1 VSQEPVKYDAS
12 HIQVLA
18 GWEAVRKRP
27 GMYIGSTGQRGL
39 HQLVFEIAG
48 RAVNEVLAGRATH
61 VEVALLADGGVRVAD
76 DGPGVPFEDAQDG
89 SFSGLEAQ
97 LTRMNFRPAR
107 GPNYPVLDFCGVGP
121 SVVNA
126 LSSRMVAELERDG
139 VRRVQRYARGV
150 AVDAPVDAGPAGG
163 TATVISFWP
172 DSDIFE
178 TTQCSFDALA
188 ERFAELAYLNPGLDI
203 LLSDQRRPS
212 DSRSA
217 RFCFPGGLCE
227 MVASLDERATAF
239 AHPDIVRFE
248 QEDPRMEGWLEV
260 ALRWR
265 ESGPM
270 LVQSYGNNRP
280 TSGGGTHVAGFLD
293 GVGGA
298 INVYARKRG
307 LLATADPDLTA
318 DHISEGLTVVV
329 SVKLEH
335 PQFEGATR
343 GVLGD
348 PVVYDCV
355 REASVTHLGRWLE
368 EYPQQAAAV
377 IGRIIDRRVDA
388 TAI

>member
-1 VSQEPVKYDAS
+1 MTRRDFSGRFSAP
-12 HIQVLA
+12 I
-18 GWEAVRKRP
+18 RRP
-27 GMYIGSTGQRGL
+27 PIRG
-39 HQLVFEIAG
+39 
-48 RAVNEVLAGRATH
+48 R
-61 VEVALLADGGVRVAD
+61 EVALLPDGGVRVAD
-76 DGPGVPFEDAQDG
+76 DGPGVPFENAQDG

-107 GPNYPVLDFCGVGP
+107 GPKYPVFDFCGVGP

-126 LSSRMVAELERDG
+126 LSSRMVAELECDG
-139 VRRVQRYARGV
+139 VRRVQWYACGV

-203 LLSDQRRPS
+203 SLADQRRAS
-212 DSRSA
+212 DSRSD
-217 RFCFPGGLCE
+217 RFCFPGGVREL
-227 MVASLDERATAF
+227 VASLDERAPAF

-248 QEDPRMEGWLEV
+248 HEDPRMEGWVEV
-260 ALRWR
+260 AMRWR

-270 LVQSYGNNRP
+270 LVQSYANNRP
-280 TSGGGTHVAGFLD
+280 TSGGGTHVAGFLE
-293 GVGGA
+293 GVGAAVNG
-298 INVYARKRG
+298 YARKQG
-307 LLATADPDLTA
+307 LLTTADPDLTA

-348 PVVYDCV
+348 PVVRDCV
-355 REASVTHLGRWLE
+355 REASLSHLGRWLE
-368 EYPQQAAAV
+368 EYPQPAAAV
-377 IGRIIDRRVDA
+377 IGRIIDRGADA
-388 TAI
+388 NAS

>member
-1 VSQEPVKYDAS
+1 MSQEPVKYDAS
-12 HIQVLA
+12 HIQVLE

-107 GPNYPVLDFCGVGP
+107 GPKYPVLDFCGVGP

-188 ERFAELAYLNPGLDI
+188 ER
-203 LLSDQRRPS
+203 
-212 DSRSA
+212 SRNS
-217 RFCFPGGLCE
+217 R
-227 MVASLDERATAF
+227 T
-239 AHPDIVRFE
+239 
-248 QEDPRMEGWLEV
+248 
-260 ALRWR
+260 
-265 ESGPM
+265 
-270 LVQSYGNNRP
+270 
-280 TSGGGTHVAGFLD
+280 
-293 GVGGA
+293 
-298 INVYARKRG
+298 
-307 LLATADPDLTA
+307 
-318 DHISEGLTVVV
+318 
-329 SVKLEH
+329 
-335 PQFEGATR
+335 
-343 GVLGD
+343 
-348 PVVYDCV
+348 
-355 REASVTHLGRWLE
+355 
-368 EYPQQAAAV
+368 
-377 IGRIIDRRVDA
+377 
-388 TAI
+388 

>member
-1 VSQEPVKYDAS
+1 MSQEPVRYDAS
-12 HIQVLA
+12 HIQVLE

-27 GMYIGSTGQRGL
+27 GMYVGSTGQRGL
-39 HQLVFEIAG
+39 HQLVLEIAG

-61 VEVALLADGGVRVAD
+61 VEVALLPHGGVRVAD
-76 DGPGVPFEDAQDG
+76 DGPGVPFEDDPDG

-107 GPNYPVLDFCGVGP
+107 GPEYPVLDFCGVGP
-121 SVVNA
+121 CVVNA

-150 AVDAPVDAGPAGG
+150 ALDAPVDAGPAGG

-203 LLSDQRRPS
+203 SLTDQRRPS

-217 RFCFPGGLCE
+217 RFCFPGGLRE
-227 MVASLDERATAF
+227 MVASLDERAPAF

-248 QEDPRMEGWLEV
+248 REDPRMQGWVEV
-260 ALRWR
+260 AMRWR

-270 LVQSYGNNRP
+270 LVRSYGNSRP
-280 TSGGGTHVAGFLD
+280 TSGGGTHVEGLLD
-293 GVGGA
+293 GVGAA
-298 INVYARKRG
+298 INGYARKRG
-307 LLATADPDLTA
+307 LLAAADADFTA
-318 DHISEGLTVVV
+318 DHISEGLTVAV

-348 PVVYDCV
+348 PVVRDCV

-377 IGRIIDRRVDA
+377 IGRIIDRAADA
-388 TAI
+388 TAV